1 MEGAAVE
8 RPIAAA
14 RVVRVSFMVII
25 IVSVFCLEGCSLIA
39 MLCEVLRTKRIIWV
53 E

>member
-1 MEGAAVE
+1 MEEGAAVE

-25 IVSVFCLEGCSLIA
+25 IIVSVFSLEGCSA
-39 MLCEVLRTKRIIWV
+39 MVCCAEGC
-53 E
+53 